1 VADAGRNGRESR
13 SRPAGRRRG
22 GQRTLHGAHPAAD
35 PHGVERGQPVRGPRH
50 ADLRQP
56 PDARAGLQGPRHEI
70 PADHHHPGPDA
81 DLHQR
86 RQVFGQ
92 KPESRLP
99 AQRPRGRMD
108 TRHGGPAEPHGH
120 DPHARQMRRQKA
132 GARTDGARAPF
143 AFGMGR
149 RGRQPAPRA
158 DARRLRVEG
167 VGRSAPR
174 RRPAGPVSLRLR
186 ARLQTGAGRFPAR
199 RRPGAAAPEVHLRLL
214 VEPLLAVFGQ
224 RVRRSGAE
232 TQVDGRAARRADH
245 RHGLARDLGAAQEEP
260 SQGRIRTAHRLDRLH
275 LAKRALPLAR
285 EFPPM
290 DRKRA
295 AEGRAQPPSR
305 LGHPA
310 LRGCLRRF
318 HPGIRVDR
326 KGQERAVPHRRPE
339 VGRRLFQDRA
349 EPDGA

>member
-1 VADAGRNGRESR
+1 MADAGRNGRESR

-35 PHGVERGQPVRGPRH
+35 PHGVERGRPVRRPRH

-108 TRHGGPAEPHGH
+108 TRHGGPAESHGH
-120 DPHARQMRRQKA
+120 DPHARQMRRQEA

-167 VGRSAPR
+167 VGRSPQATGRTCISSPTGTTTNR
-174 RRPAGPVSLRLR
+174 RWPISSSS
-186 ARLQTGAGRFPAR
+186 QAGRRCPRSTPSATG
-199 RRPGAAAPEVHLRLL
+199 GAAT
-214 VEPLLAVFGQ
+214 G
-224 RVRRSGAE
+224 S
-232 TQVDGRAARRADH
+232 
-245 RHGLARDLGAAQEEP
+245 
-260 SQGRIRTAHRLDRLH
+260 IRTT
-275 LAKRALPLAR
+275 
-285 EFPPM
+285 
-290 DRKRA
+290 
-295 AEGRAQPPSR
+295 SS
-305 LGHPA
+305 
-310 LRGCLRRF
+310 
-318 HPGIRVDR
+318 
-326 KGQERAVPHRRPE
+326 
-339 VGRRLFQDRA
+339 
-349 EPDGA
+349 